1 MIFKIKYE
9 VLRNIIYYIIKFT
22 NIYICDRKWKVKFN
36 NDIKKYRY

>member
-22 NIYICDRKWKVKFN
+22 NIYIYATENGKLSS
-36 NDIKKYRY
+36 IMI